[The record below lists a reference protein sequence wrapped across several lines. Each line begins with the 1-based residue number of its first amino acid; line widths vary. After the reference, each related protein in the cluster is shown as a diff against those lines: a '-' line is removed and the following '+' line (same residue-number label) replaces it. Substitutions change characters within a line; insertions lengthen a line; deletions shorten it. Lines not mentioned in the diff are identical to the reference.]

1 MEKKIKE
8 VKRDTKKVK
17 DVVATEVKDKK
28 DKTSKAVKKSNI
40 KKNKINYVTT
50 EETNELKK
58 FLIVIV
64 VVLLCVGGIYLVTR
78 AFVTKDLFK
87 DEEPTTEEVT
97 PVVPNYDIAIMGTML
112 NRPEDTYY
120 VVIYNTVEG
129 DYVADMSALVSS
141 YNAKEGHKHIYTVD
155 LSDYMNQSYYDPE
168 NVNVKAKT
176 LEEVKV
182 GDITLIKV
190 KKGKIDKY
198 IVDLAKMKKE
208 LGLE

>member
-8 VKRDTKKVK
+8 VKKDTKKVK

-141 YNAKEGHKHIYTVD
+141 YNAKDGHKHIYTVD

>member
-190 KKGKIDKY
+190 RKGKIDKY